1 MKISGK
7 FDLEMK
13 PIESYADSIDGI
25 KLGRMSI
32 DKTFSGEL
40 SATSKGEMLSALSS
54 KAGSAGYV
62 AIELVTG
69 QLSGKKGSFA
79 LQHFG
84 TMSNGEQNL
93 ILEVVPDSGIGE
105 LENLKGKMSINIEDG
120 QHYYTFEYEL

>member
-13 PIESYADSIDGI
+13 PIEPYADSKDGI

-32 DKTFSGEL
+32 DKTFLGEL
-40 SATSKGEMLSALSS
+40 SATSKGEMLSALSPIS
-54 KAGSAGYV
+54 GSAGYV

-69 QLSGKKGSFA
+69 KLCEAEGSFA

-84 TMSNGEQNL
+84 TMSNGEQQL
-93 ILEVVPDSGIGE
+93 VLEVVPDSGTGA
-105 LENLKGKMSINIEDG
+105 LASLKGKMSINIEEG